1 MPNSNRFAQSLAVL
15 EGNEA
20 QAAAAPLPAAA
31 ASTIPMISEIV
42 ARVPRKTRGVTH
54 NIYLSK
60 PVSQA
65 LEREAKRR
73 DITKGK
79 LVDEVLKRVLG
90 VE

>member
-1 MPNSNRFAQSLAVL
+1 MPVSGRKSEGQML
-15 EGNEA
+15 ENNEM
-20 QAAAAPLPAAA
+20 QAPVAAPVPAATSA
-31 ASTIPMISEIV
+31 MPLISEIV

-65 LEREAKRR
+65 LEREARRR